1 MVRQQAEK
9 VLDSYFPVC
18 FDLLFVRPFGG
29 YFVQKLNGSNER
41 VL

>member
-9 VLDSYFPVC
+9 VLDSYYSVC
-18 FDLLFVRPFGG
+18 FDFLFVRPCGG
-29 YFVQKLNGSNER
+29 YFVQKLNGLTR